1 MKKVLPL
8 LLVVMMIVLLTAC
21 ARVTPTPEAPA
32 APAAPA
38 TPAEPA
44 QEEPAELSGTV
55 TVWAWDP
62 NFNVPIMQEAAERY
76 NAINPNV
83 EIEIVDIAKGDLE
96 QRLHVNL
103 ASGVADALPDI
114 TLIEDYNA
122 QMYLQGYPGAF
133 ADLTD
138 RINHADFVDYKVAL
152 MSMDGRVYGVPFD
165 SGVSGFFYRS
175 DLLEQAGFTA
185 EDLNNITWER
195 FIEIGKAVQEA
206 TGVAML
212 AFDANDGGL
221 MRVMMQSS
229 GQWYFD
235 AEGNPSLVGNVALTE
250 AIETYKEI
258 LDSGIT
264 IPTAGWTEW
273 VGAFNS
279 GKTASVVT
287 GVWIMGSVK
296 AEATQ
301 SGLWSVAPTPRLNV
315 PGSANA
321 SNLGGSSW
329 YVLESSDNKDA
340 AIDFLNQT
348 FAADVDF
355 YQQILVERGAVG
367 SFIPA
372 LDGEAY
378 TKADPFFGGQKV
390 FEDFSKWMQA
400 IPAINFGTHTYE
412 ADAAIFASIHE
423 FYDGA
428 ITIEELLERAQE
440 QLIGQIGR

>member
-1 MKKVLPL
+1 MKKFLPL
-8 LLVVMMIVLLTAC
+8 LLVVVMIASLTAC

-32 APAAPA
+32 APVQEEPAAPV
-38 TPAEPA
+38 
-44 QEEPAELSGTV
+44 QEEPAELTGTV

-62 NFNVPIMQEAAERY
+62 NFNVPIMQEAANRY
-76 NAINPNV
+76 NVVNPNV

-103 ASGVADALPDI
+103 ASGVADGLPDI

-133 ADLTD
+133 ADLTGK
-138 RINHADFVDYKVAL
+138 INHADFVDYKVAL
-152 MSMDGRVYGVPFD
+152 MSMDGKVYGVPFD

-235 AEGNPSLVGNVALTE
+235 EQGNPSLVGNAALTE

-273 VGAFNS
+273 VGAFNA
-279 GKTASVVT
+279 GNTASVVT

-315 PGSANA
+315 SGSVNA

-340 AIDFLNQT
+340 AIDFLNKT
-348 FAADVDF
+348 FAADIDF

-372 LDGEAY
+372 LGGEAY
-378 TKADPFFGGQKV
+378 TKADPFFADQKV
-390 FEDFSKWMQA
+390 FEDFSKWMQE
-400 IPAINFGTHTYE
+400 IPPINFGTHTYA

-423 FYDGA
+423 FYNGA
-428 ITIEELLERAQE
+428 ITIVELLERAQE